1 MGLRDAVV
9 VGGGP
14 AGLAFAADAAARG
27 LEVVVL
33 EKREGPLDKACGEGV
48 LPAGRRALERLGALA
63 LVAPGAAAPIEELRW
78 CDRGHEL
85 CVRLPGGGGVGIRRT
100 ALSAALRARA
110 AAAGA
115 ELRAGAEVVEHRRER
130 DRIVAVLADG
140 AEVAARVLVAADGL
154 ASPVR
159 RREGLDLPARGP
171 ARFGVRR
178 HFAIEP
184 WSRAVEVHFGP
195 GVEAYLTPVGPARV
209 GLAFLFAQERRSGE
223 GPLALSGGRHRRPES
238 KGERFEELLSFFP
251 ALQRRLDGA
260 RPDTAVLGAGPLAR
274 RARARVAD
282 RLVLLGD
289 AAGYLDAVTGEGI
302 SLALGS
308 AQDLAAI
315 LPGALARGADAAAL
329 AGYERA
335 WRRRYRTY
343 AAWTRL
349 MLLLTRHP
357 ALRRGVL
364 GLAGA
369 QRPAFER
376 IVAAAVG

>member
-1 MGLRDAVV
+1 MRLCDAAV

-14 AGLAFAADAAARG
+14 AGLAFAAAAAARG
-27 LEVVVL
+27 LDVVVL

-63 LVAPGAAAPIEELRW
+63 LVGRTEAAPIEELRW
-78 CDRGHEL
+78 CDRGHTL
-85 CVRLPGGGGVGIRRT
+85 TVKLPDGGGVGIRRT

-115 ELRAGAEVVEHRRER
+115 ELRAGAEVIDHRREGE
-130 DRIVAVLADG
+130 RIVAVLAGG
-140 AEVAARVLVAADGL
+140 AEVPARVLVAADGL

-171 ARFGVRR
+171 ARFGMRR
-178 HFAIEP
+178 HFAIAP

-195 GVEAYLTPVGPARV
+195 GVEAYLTPVAPDRV
-209 GLAFLFAQERRSGE
+209 GLAFLFEK
-223 GPLALSGGRHRRPES
+223 GPLASSLSKRERADILEGRAVTYHR
-238 KGERFEELLSFFP
+238 LLSLFP
-251 ALQRRLDGA
+251 ELERRLARA
-260 RPDTAVLGAGPLAR
+260 RPTTEILGAGPLAR
-274 RARARVAD
+274 RSRARVGD

-308 AQDLAAI
+308 AQDLAAL
-315 LPGALARGADAAAL
+315 LPGALAHGADAAAL
-329 AGYERA
+329 AGFERA
-335 WRRRYRTY
+335 WRRRYRVY

-349 MLLLTRHP
+349 VLLLTRHP